1 MIMGNGVM
9 RFRGGGCRRGRV
21 RVRTR
26 ERLRRRRGGGGL
38 GLCLSSHGS
47 RLREL
52 VRAAAGAAVVAI
64 AVALRGEWWGLF
76 DVLHVMVVGVVLVAK
91 GGLRGETFS

>member
-1 MIMGNGVM
+1 LVIDFLH
-9 RFRGGGCRRGRV
+9 FRACSFVAVVVVVVFLFG
-21 RVRTR
+21 
-26 ERLRRRRGGGGL
+26 
-38 GLCLSSHGS
+38 
-47 RLREL
+47 
-52 VRAAAGAAVVAI
+52 AAAGAAVVAI

>member
-1 MIMGNGVM
+1 
-9 RFRGGGCRRGRV
+9 
-21 RVRTR
+21 
-26 ERLRRRRGGGGL
+26 
-38 GLCLSSHGS
+38 
-47 RLREL
+47 LREL